1 MGNSKVGRCNSA
13 LLATTSTAF
22 TVLELQERLARPQRL
37 LGLHVGHPAAAMRW
51 VEVTAGPTTDPMVV
65 SRLRN
70 WLRANGKRPL
80 LVADR
85 PGRVLG
91 RVLLPYLH
99 EAVLLA
105 EEGYNVALV
114 DAAIRKF
121 GLTWGPFEAM
131 DAAGLDVILATLR
144 SAAATVPGLSPPPL
158 LERLVTAGNRGKK
171 SGIGFYRHNRLAN
184 IPNAAA
190 LPKSVDDRDLELGV
204 RRAVT
209 RLLAACFAA
218 LGSGLIRHADD
229 LDGLLLAA
237 GWPAFRGGPVQ
248 YAAKRGLPA
257 VMRSCDDLARRLGPR
272 FDPGKELRRRAGA
285 PEVVTLP
292 FVARRAAA

>member
-1 MGNSKVGRCNSA
+1 MI
-13 LLATTSTAF
+13 
-22 TVLELQERLARPQRL
+22 
-37 LGLHVGHPAAAMRW
+37 
-51 VEVTAGPTTDPMVV
+51 V
-65 SRLRN
+65 SRLRT
-70 WLRANGKRPL
+70 WLRAQGKRPL

-91 RVLLPYLH
+91 RVVLPYLH

-144 SAAATVPGLSPPPL
+144 SAATTVPGLSPPPL
-158 LERLVTAGNRGKK
+158 LERLVTAGCCGKK
-171 SGIGFYRHNRLAN
+171 SGSGFYRHNRLAN

-218 LGSGLIRHADD
+218 LGSGLIRQADD
-229 LDGLLLAA
+229 LDGLLLAT
-237 GWPAFRGGPVQ
+237 GWPAFRGGPIQ

-257 VMRSCDDLARRLGPR
+257 IVRACDDLARRFGPR

>member
-1 MGNSKVGRCNSA
+1 M
-13 LLATTSTAF
+13 
-22 TVLELQERLARPQRL
+22 
-37 LGLHVGHPAAAMRW
+37 
-51 VEVTAGPTTDPMVV
+51 
-65 SRLRN
+65 
-70 WLRANGKRPL
+70 
-80 LVADR
+80 
-85 PGRVLG
+85 
-91 RVLLPYLH
+91 H

-114 DAAIRKF
+114 DAAVRKF

-158 LERLVTAGNRGKK
+158 LERLVSAGYRGKK
-171 SGIGFYRHNRLAN
+171 SGTGFYRHNRLAN
-184 IPNAAA
+184 LPNVAA

-248 YAAKRGLPA
+248 YAVKRGLPA
-257 VMRSCDDLARRLGPR
+257 VVRACDDLARRLAPLRSGQ
-272 FDPGKELRRRAGA
+272 GLRRRAGG
-285 PEVVTLP
+285 PEVVTLR